1 MPELYEA
8 AMKEFEELE
17 PSFKKLMG
25 KDIQLQSAGESA
37 GSIAYGSKTQGKV
50 PTEVDE
56 AAKIIYKWTLEPRSK
71 GRSLVT
77 LLGAGGLFYCTAVH
91 EKVNRAYL
99 KHGQDASV
107 TEEQYAGW
115 CKERLCPDAPTEQ
128 DDLAGLMSE

>member
-1 MPELYEA
+1 MG
-8 AMKEFEELE
+8 EFAELE
-17 PSFKKLMG
+17 PSFKELMG

-37 GSIAYGSKTQGKV
+37 GSIAYGSRTQGRV
-50 PTEVDE
+50 PTEVQE
-56 AAKIIYKWTLEPRSK
+56 AAKIIWDWTLEPRSK
-71 GRSLVT
+71 WRSLIT

-99 KHGQDASV
+99 KHGQAESV